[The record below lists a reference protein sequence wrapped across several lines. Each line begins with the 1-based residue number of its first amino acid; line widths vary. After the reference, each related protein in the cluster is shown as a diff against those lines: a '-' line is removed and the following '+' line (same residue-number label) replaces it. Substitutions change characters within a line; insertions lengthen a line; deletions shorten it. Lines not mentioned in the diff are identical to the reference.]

1 LAKERKASV
10 IYDGNASQ
18 LTYAFPFDYLRKA
31 FVKVE
36 DIYTSITELEQG
48 TDYTVSDKEVVLTK
62 GIPIGHYVKIY
73 RKTTTTPLVEWQD
86 ASVLKASDMSLQ
98 EVQML
103 HLMEENNDYVG
114 DTALCVSRNDDMLW
128 DGTEKRLT
136 NINDPLESQDAVTL
150 KYLIETLKKVPMD
163 EYADKTFFEV
173 DVKGGIMPAE
183 YPVYSKN
190 FELDPNGDITT
201 VL

>member
-1 LAKERKASV
+1 MAKERKASV
-10 IYDGNASQ
+10 VYEGNASQ

-36 DIYTSITELEQG
+36 DIYTNITELTQG
-48 TDYTVSDKEVVLTK
+48 TDYTVSDKEITLVNP
-62 GIPIGHYVKIY
+62 IPLSHTIKIY
-73 RKTTTTPLVEWQD
+73 RETPTTPLVEWQD
-86 ASVLKASDMSLQ
+86 ASVLQAKDMSLQ
-98 EVQML
+98 EVQLL
-103 HLMEENNDYVG
+103 HVLEENTDYIG
-114 DTALCVSRNDDMLW
+114 DTALCVSSIDDSLW